1 MLDLSNIYAA
11 SGPTITPTS
20 QAPQTVAPQTVQFQF
35 NPTQP
40 TQPNDLGLGDGT
52 PIVRTLPQSLTSLSV
67 KYADPQFRQA
77 LKAVPKDVAAAVK
90 EQDRQRVLRGQMPE
104 TLDSTIKQMRAATTK
119 NATTPAT
126 QRDRSANPL
135 SIPGNAV
142 KDIKEVVKAIPHMP
156 QAIAGELKSVV
167 KGDWAGEYRKLL
179 ADGQN
184 PIQAFLN
191 LPLIRMVPGAYIAQ
205 NVASGNIADVAEHPV
220 YNLLDALPF
229 ASKAAKGTK
238 VFKAM
243 EADALAAITEHGSG
257 RVPKP
262 IPSALLNKLVEGAEG
277 AESAVVRNRAGQ
289 LVDQV
294 KSFTPIQHISDRM
307 GRDARD
313 VSRIVEAQTQ
323 RFKDIMEG
331 TAIPDEMSII
341 SGIQD
346 DLRRFSQLSRDDDFL
361 LAEHGI
367 DRAREVELTKAMQR
381 DSLDVASL
389 PVNEQAYLTEV
400 RGMSNRLGR
409 FLVDNDLD
417 LGEFRGEF
425 YPRDV
430 AQRLTRYEERLADA
444 ELAIAGGQRPLKAGP
459 NAGQMREVKSLMPRW
474 AALGE
479 VDARFKAALDL
490 WGAGDRKAA
499 VGILNRRQNFPYP
512 RGVVARMTRKGQEV
526 LVPVT
531 DKQVA
536 KLITATNNVV
546 KAEHKLTSAVHL
558 APPARFSEVITER
571 ALDSYIDT
579 LRAKGAF
586 ISDEMVDEFLH
597 TGYMSEIPGWSQK
610 GWNKAHK
617 AQSRMWEQ
625 IKAEGVDPVY
635 IPRVSA
641 KQAERSLSAGIV
653 DRVPTIRAAKE
664 RIADFTPAV
673 QSASIGL
680 TDEGANIV
688 NRVLTEETLTEIAR
702 VFGKAEPEIRAMY
715 REQALAMAERDPLL
729 SAFGHEQN
737 LMMRDWR
744 AFDPTSMGVFSSS
757 HLAKSSK
764 RIMLPRAVADTL
776 EAIHKQSYN
785 SLTRITDPATGLFR
799 VSLLALSP
807 RWHFYNIVGGAVMT
821 LLETGPGAFRPSNI
835 RQTTELLK
843 AIRAGEAVSPKIAKE
858 LQRTLGYTTR
868 EEMSLAFDQGRRV
881 RELVEKNP
889 VARAGKSMVQF
900 SYDLNQKFDDFYRTL
915 GYLYGTD
922 KALTKGMT
930 VAQAQ
935 MEGLT
940 VARKVLQDTAGMTP
954 FERSVLRQI
963 FPFYAW
969 LSHVVRF
976 TLQYP
981 VDHPLRAAI
990 MGGVADQ
997 VVENLG
1003 SGGNLSMLDRV
1014 TYGAPDEN
1022 GMQKGLPVRAA
1033 NPISDA
1039 GNLLTLSGWL
1049 GATNPFISTMLEQ
1062 IGVDTQS
1069 GAAELFPSQSYD
1081 PEVGRMAVDTGNPLQ
1096 RLAFNIVPQTQAV
1109 YRALGRD
1116 DEYNQLQVTNPGT
1129 ARSLLASGVGLPV
1142 LNRGTSRPE
1151 QYMRAE
1157 KARQTARSDLM
1168 KAHLKTGNIKAL
1180 REMGVSDEAIATLLA
1195 MQKSGQFNP
1204 ANVANSGKGREGRE
1218 GRKEQQPA
1226 R

>member
-11 SGPTITPTS
+11 SGPTITQPT
-20 QAPQTVAPQTVQFQF
+20 PQTVAPQVVQFQF
-35 NPTQP
+35 NPTKP

-52 PIVRTLPQSLTSLSV
+52 PIVRTLPQSLTSLSA
-67 KYADPQFRQA
+67 KYSDPQFQQA

-205 NVASGNIADVAEHPV
+205 NVASGNIADIAEHPV

-243 EADALAAITEHGSG
+243 ESEALAAITEHGSG

-262 IPSALLNKLVEGAEG
+262 IPSALFNKLAEGAEG

-294 KSFTPIQHISDRM
+294 KAFTPIQHISDRM

-331 TAIPDEMSII
+331 KAVPDEMSII

-381 DSLDVASL
+381 EGLDVASL

-425 YPRDV
+425 YPKQIAD
-430 AQRLTRYEERLADA
+430 RLIKGETEVEAALIRVN
-444 ELAIAGGQRPLKAGP
+444 GGSRITQSGSVR
-459 NAGQMREVKSLMPRW
+459 QVKSLHSRW
-474 AALGE
+474 LALAE
-479 VDARFKAALDL
+479 VDDKFWD
-490 WGAGDRKAA
+490 AA
-499 VGILNRRQNFPYP
+499 VLWREGNYREAAKILNRRQNYP
-512 RGVVARMTRKGQEV
+512 LPRAVIEEPILDKFGAVTGVKRI
-526 LVPVT
+526 PVT
-531 DKQVA
+531 DKQVSRLVEAVKDVVGRQA
-536 KLITATNNVV
+536 KLDKT
-546 KAEHKLTSAVHL
+546 LRMS
-558 APPARFSEVITER
+558 PPARFSEVVTQR
-571 ALDSYIDT
+571 ALDTYIDT

-617 AQSRMWEQ
+617 AQARMWET

-821 LLETGPGAFRPSNI
+821 LLETGPGAFKPSNI
-835 RQTTELLK
+835 RQTVEVLK
-843 AIRAGEAVSPKIAKE
+843 AIRSGEAVSTKIAKE

-881 RELVEKNP
+881 RELVENNP
-889 VARAGKSMVQF
+889 AARAGKSFVQF

-963 FPFYAW
+963 FPFYSW

-1062 IGVDTQS
+1062 IGVDTQT
-1069 GAAELFPSQSYD
+1069 GAAAMFPDQSYD
-1081 PEVGRMAVDTGNPLQ
+1081 PETGRMGVDGGNPLQ